1 MIRYRMSIIVD
12 DPGPALARRLQKER
26 DQRGWSLADLA
37 ARSDVSKATLSKIE
51 REEVSP
57 TASVLSRVA
66 TAFGLTLAE
75 FLTREQPRPQRL
87 LRHDEQPTWRD
98 PETSYT
104 RRQVFL
110 GQTSPLELV
119 HVNLPRGKSIS
130 FPPSAYEN
138 AKHVIWVLAGHL
150 TIVEGRTQHELGE
163 GDRLEFG
170 PPGNITYRNA
180 TKSSCRYLVALLRN

>member
-1 MIRYRMSIIVD
+1 MSIIVD
-12 DPGPALARRLQKER
+12 DPGPVLAKRLQKER

-57 TASVLSRVA
+57 TASVLSRIA
-66 TAFGLTLAE
+66 TAFGITLAE
-75 FLTREQPRPQRL
+75 LLTHEQAASHRL

-110 GQTSPLELV
+110 SQANPLELV
-119 HVNLPRGKSIS
+119 EVNLPRGKSLS

-138 AKHVIWVLAGHL
+138 AKHVVWVLSGHL
-150 TIVEGRTQHELGE
+150 TIIEGRGQHDLDE

-170 PPGNITYRNA
+170 PPEKITYRNT
-180 TKSSCRYLVALLRN
+180 TKSSCRYLVALLRT